1 MFNQS
6 KNFDDKEIQLPE
18 TLFIRDVEPR
28 VFQAICLQTLAKVE
42 GIGLLEGNLFDS
54 LLGRELD
61 RIKGIH
67 VEQDQKKQSVQ
78 VRVEIN
84 IGYGIS
90 IPEKA
95 EEVQS
100 MLAEE
105 ITRWTGL
112 HVSSIHVIFKSL
124 ILPSMEESE
133 EIIPEQQ
140 SAELE
145 GAF

>member
-1 MFNQS
+1 MHNQT
-6 KNFDDKEIQLPE
+6 KNLDDRELQLPE
-18 TLFIRDVEPR
+18 TLYIRDIETR
-28 VFQAICLQTLAKVE
+28 VFQAICLQTLAKIE

-95 EEVQS
+95 EEVQAK
-100 MLAEE
+100 LAEE

-112 HVSSIHVIFKSL
+112 HVSSVHVILKNL
-124 ILPSMEESE
+124 ILPPMDPEE
-133 EIIPEQQ
+133 PLVEQNT
-140 SAELE
+140 AELE